1 VRVHGVQEAVDRVKA
16 VLNLAALE
24 AAEEATPP
32 AVVAAVCAA
41 VPISTTANTTGVA
54 IIGTCTGGC
63 CAASRLA
70 WGTAVCTYCTRT
82 AAADRH

>member
-32 AVVAAVCAA
+32 AMVAAVC
-41 VPISTTANTTGVA
+41 TTANTTGVA